1 MSQGFLPQDW
11 SSEGIVF
18 VSRTGANAPAW
29 NLWIHS
35 FPAEGKPR
43 PYLVSPF
50 RKSHAQVSPNGK
62 WLAFTTN
69 ETGTDQIVIQAFP
82 DSTLGR
88 RPVTTNG
95 GTFPRWRKDGRELY
109 YLASDRKLMA
119 VQVKDRRYHV
129 FGGNNGPVP
138 DRVADRHPGH
148 TRACWF
154 SLRRRRQRTAISSDH
169 ATPIRNSFRFC
180 ARGVF
185 GSIHDNSRLDFVGHR
200 EVGDLGTGNSG
211 QAPRIPNSK
220 LQVRGSRCL
229 TPNSVLESFTGGEP

>member
-1 MSQGFLPQDW
+1 MKKWSQGCLPQDW

-18 VSRTGANAPAW
+18 MVRAGANATSW
-29 NLWIHS
+29 NLWIHP

-43 PYLVSPF
+43 AYLETPF

-82 DSTLGR
+82 DPNLGT

-119 VQVKDRRYHV
+119 VQVKDDV
-129 FGGNNGPVP
+129 AMSLGETTASVP

-148 TRACWF
+148 TRGCWF
-154 SLRRRRQRTAISSDH
+154 SLRRRRQRTAISSDNPN
-169 ATPIRNSFRFC
+169 PIRNSLRFC
-180 ARGVF
+180 TSGRF
-185 GSIHDNSRLDFVGHR
+185 DSIHGNSRLDFVVTR
-200 EVGDLGTGNSG
+200 EVGDLGTDSEFEVQNSESV
-211 QAPRIPNSK
+211 P
-220 LQVRGSRCL
+220 GS
-229 TPNSVLESFTGGEP
+229 PVLESFTGGEP